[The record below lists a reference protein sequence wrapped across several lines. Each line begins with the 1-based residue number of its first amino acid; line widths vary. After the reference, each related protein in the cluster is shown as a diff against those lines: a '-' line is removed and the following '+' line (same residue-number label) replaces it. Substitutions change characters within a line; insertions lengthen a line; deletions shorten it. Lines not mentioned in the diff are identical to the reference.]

1 MPKNNEKEQ
10 VVPGGQGGI
19 AKNIKELQD
28 VVYASNYGLPREFI
42 EKNERIVHN
51 ANKAVNDVLL
61 GFGVNNL
68 TSNINSLQELSSLVS
83 QSIRFKKNKVSTT
96 KEDMFNE
103 TDPKTGFKTITP
115 LGNIDAD
122 EREIIDESAQLYQSF
137 LNVTSEYR
145 GVVKIIPEI
154 DRAIKNIVRDIL
166 SVSELSGRILN
177 EVYDDEDA
185 VGGVTEDSKKA
196 TRVCNKLIQEEIIDK
211 NKLETKLKRWVY
223 ESVVCGVKPVAFIPY
238 DYIIRQLQHLNEGD
252 DGVGLNVSKFNESV
266 KSGEA
271 CCICSTESE
280 LKRFYEKSVESSF
293 DDMMD
298 VSAGE
303 SPEVKSDDY
312 IDKILDDELCERYA
326 AFCDSDTERVMESL
340 PGAIDKAK
348 DDDIRFYAVHGT
360 HSAEANEQLELLEAM
375 SKSYTTKKEEISKLS
390 SDDKLKTARKGL
402 KQLARFI
409 DDHIDVVK
417 TGASSAFIANKI
429 MNQKD
434 KYSKFYNLGEN
445 YLMAEGF
452 KKKQKNSETDH
463 TKSGSGTIEFDSESA
478 LGKDCLIVPYSP
490 ESVVPVNINGEYMGF
505 YAMEYEHATGPQW
518 KHRKRSG
525 SFTDY
530 VLQQGYGND
539 ANFLGGNAPM
549 VAYGGSDPLENN
561 LYSPLALYNYSINQY
576 MSGGGMDQQDQ
587 RFDIM
592 KTVVLRVIAHRLRDP
607 NLADNKVFKDAV
619 MHMLRNDILV
629 KRKVQFTFIPP
640 EYMCYMTYQTDDDG
654 IPKSILDGTLFF
666 AYMYIASVVSSAMIK
681 MLKSSDKEK
690 YEVDVGLQKNAGYT
704 IDELQRVL
712 STRTVYT
719 SSMFSNL
726 SSVLKN
732 AGSYQ
737 RMIIPVFNDK
747 KLYDVSQIEHV
758 NDLNPDDDFTGKLL
772 NSILSKI
779 YVNAGMSSEMD
790 SVDFAKQLSMRN
802 LEYRNNIIEAQNNYE
817 PFIQMQLR
825 TLVNFSGLSC
835 YNSKS
840 ENYQADKDKQE
851 NDTIAI
857 DISRINPKLQIPT
870 MLSMTNIVEMID
882 SAKNVANG
890 IAEVMNLQDGSE
902 VETARNTIFR
912 KKIIQKYANIVEWD
926 DVEAM
931 LDEATREA
939 PKVVNEHKK
948 LAKIDEALQNP
959 EDDGSGAGSNGGDMG
974 GGF

>member
-1 MPKNNEKEQ
+1 MPTNESEQ
-10 VVPGGQGGI
+10 TSPFKQGI
-19 AKNIKELQD
+19 VKDVKELQD
-28 VVYASNYGLPREFI
+28 LVYASNYGLPRDFI
-42 EKNERIVHN
+42 ENNEKIVHD

-68 TSNINSLQELSSLVS
+68 TNATNSLQELSSLVS
-83 QSIRFKKNKVSTT
+83 QSIRFKRNKVSSVNKNET
-96 KEDMFNE
+96 FNE

-166 SVSELSGRILN
+166 SVSELSGRILS
-177 EVYDDEDA
+177 EVYDDDDT
-185 VGGVTEDSKKA
+185 VGGATEDSKKS
-196 TRVCNKLIQEEIIDK
+196 TEICNKLIQEEIIDK

-238 DYIIRQLQHLNEGD
+238 DYIIRQLTHLNEGE
-252 DGVGLNVSKFNESV
+252 DGLGLDIGKFNESI
-266 KSGEA
+266 KSGES
-271 CCICSTESE
+271 CCICSSESE
-280 LKRFYEKSVESSF
+280 MNRFYEKSVESSF
-293 DDMMD
+293 EDMID
-298 VSAGE
+298 PSFDGNRE
-303 SPEVKSDDY
+303 LKSEEY
-312 IDKILDDELCERYA
+312 FDKILDDELCERYIK
-326 AFCDSDTERVMESL
+326 FCDDDTKRVMESL

-348 DDDIRFYAVHGT
+348 DDDIRFYTIHGT
-360 HSAEANEQLELLEAM
+360 HSVEANEQLELLEAM
-375 SKSYTTKKEEISKLS
+375 SKTYGEKKAEISKLS

-402 KQLARFI
+402 KQLARLI

-452 KKKQKNSETDH
+452 KKKQKNSENNA
-463 TKSGSGTIEFDSESA
+463 TKSGNNIEFDSESA

-629 KRKVQFTFIPP
+629 RRKIQFTFIPP

-817 PFIQMQLR
+817 PFIKMQLR
-825 TLVNFSGLSC
+825 LLVNYSNLDC

-840 ENYQADKDKQE
+840 ENYDKDNISTE
-851 NDTIAI
+851 NKSAAI

-870 MLSMTNIVEMID
+870 MLSMTNIVEMLD

-902 VETARNTIFR
+902 IETARNNIFK
-912 KKIIQKYANIVEWD
+912 KKIIEKYANIVEWSEIENMLT
-926 DVEAM
+926 EAS
-931 LDEATREA
+931 REA

-948 LAKIDEALQNP
+948 LAKIDEAIQNP
-959 EDDGSGAGSNGGDMG
+959 DEDDTSSTDTGSSDLV
-974 GGF
+974 